1 MGPLDSVRI
10 LEVWRALGG
19 TELRRGRAPAFWRSG
34 DNPQAIAVHAEKG
47 CWYDYRDNVGGG
59 VLRLVQH
66 VRSCDQPEA
75 LRWLQYQG
83 LIESCTLAPAQ
94 RRAHEQCRGVARTCA
109 GEIGHWKSAYIQQLN
124 RIKFEANESG
134 NDPVMAIAAP
144 LCHVLENGS
153 RDDINRE
160 FLRHRDTDPAEV
172 ARLVA
177 IGEDDEDYSQG
188 LTGCLVLLMGQLGD
202 QFDAAA

>member
-1 MGPLDSVRI
+1 MEALDSVRI

-19 TELRRGRAPAFWRSG
+19 PELRRGRAPAFWRSG

-59 VLRLVQH
+59 VLQLVQH
-66 VRSCDQPEA
+66 VNGCDQSGA

-83 LIESCTLAPAQ
+83 LIESRTLPRAQ
-94 RRAHEQCRGVARTCA
+94 RRAHEQCRGVARTFA

-124 RIKFEANESG
+124 RIKFAANESG
-134 NDPVMAIAAP
+134 NDAVMAIAAP

-153 RDDINRE
+153 PDDIIRE
-160 FLRHRDTDPAEV
+160 FSRHRDTDPAEL
-172 ARLVA
+172 ARLIA
-177 IGEDDEDYSQG
+177 IGEDDEDHSQG
-188 LTGCLVLLMGQLGD
+188 ITLWWVLSMAQLGD

>member
-1 MGPLDSVRI
+1 MGALDSVRI

-19 TELRRGRAPAFWRSG
+19 PELRRGRAPAFWRRG

-47 CWYDYRDNVGGG
+47 CWYDYRDNIGGG
-59 VLRLVQH
+59 VLQLVQH

-83 LIESCTLAPAQ
+83 LIDIRPLSPVMRREYSRLRGEAQ
-94 RRAHEQCRGVARTCA
+94 CKADELQ
-109 GEIGHWKSAYIQQLN
+109 HWLTAKRVELN
-124 RIKFEANESG
+124 AIKKAAMESG
-134 NDPVMAIAAP
+134 EEEVLASAAS
-144 LCHVLENGS
+144 LCYRLENGS

-160 FLRHRDTDPAEV
+160 FLRHRDTDPTEV

-177 IGEDDEDYSQG
+177 IGQDDEDHAQRI
-188 LTGCLVLLMGQLGD
+188 TGWLVLQMAQLGD